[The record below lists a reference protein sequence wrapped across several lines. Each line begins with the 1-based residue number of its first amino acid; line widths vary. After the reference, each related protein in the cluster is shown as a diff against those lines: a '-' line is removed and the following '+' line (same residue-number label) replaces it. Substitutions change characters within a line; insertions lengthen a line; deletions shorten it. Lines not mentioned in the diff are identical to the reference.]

1 MAFEPTQIAENV
13 KRIRDEMEEAALRSG
28 RKPEDVL
35 LCAASKTQPAALV
48 RQVAQLGIDLFGENR
63 VQELAAKSDEH
74 AYGGKAVHLIGHLQT
89 NKVRQTVGRAAV
101 IQSVDSLRL
110 LDAIEAEARKQSIVQ
125 DVMIEINIAGEASK
139 SGVSPDEAD
148 ELFAHVGALSSVRVR
163 GIMSIPPIELVRG
176 RNRRYFS
183 QLYQLFV
190 DINDKKYDNV
200 NMSFLSMGMSGDYV
214 DAILEGA
221 NVVRIG
227 SAIFG
232 QRT

>member
-13 KRIRDEMEEAALRSG
+13 KRIRDEMAEAALRSG

-35 LCAASKTQPAALV
+35 LCAASKTQQAALV
-48 RQVAQLGIDLFGENR
+48 RQTAQLDIDLFGENR
-63 VQELAAKSDEH
+63 VQELVAKSEER
-74 AYGGKAVHLIGHLQT
+74 AYGDKAVHLIGHLQT

-221 NVVRIG
+221 NIVRIG

>member
-1 MAFEPTQIAENV
+1 LAHELTQIAENL
-13 KRIRDEMEEAALRSG
+13 KRIRAEMAEAAMRSG

-48 RQVAQLGIDLFGENR
+48 QQMWQLDIDLFGENR
-63 VQELAAKSDEH
+63 VQELVAKSDER
-74 AYGGKAVHLIGHLQT
+74 AYGDKAVHLIGHLQT

-110 LDAIEAEARKQSIVQ
+110 LDAIDTEARKQGILQ
-125 DVMIEINIAGEASK
+125 DIMVEINIAGEASK
-139 SGVSPDEAD
+139 SGVSPEEAD
-148 ELFAHVGALSSVRVR
+148 ELFAHVGALSAVRVC

-176 RNRRYFS
+176 QNRRYFS
-183 QLYQLFV
+183 QLHQLFV

-200 NMSFLSMGMSGDYV
+200 NMSFLSMGMSGDYA